1 MNNCIRV
8 TNIAD
13 STKPEYA
20 TEIHRSITGEYVSV
34 SIEHEPYQMGRTDM
48 NKILANT
55 TTWKVK
61 FKTEYHAKTT

>member
-13 STKPEYA
+13 SKGPEFA
-20 TEIHRSITGEYVSV
+20 TDIHEDGRGYYNSV
-34 SIEHEPYQMGRTDM
+34 GIEHKPYPLGRTDM
-48 NKILANT
+48 NRILANT